1 MIPSIAVS
9 LLKLGLAGPL
19 AHPIEK
25 KKVAA
30 AELPHVTMKCSDRLI
45 PSQPKFRRCKASG
58 IVSGGQELAIRLVYG

>member
-1 MIPSIAVS
+1 MCLGRSLSRLWKRGGARYGGKVIPSIAVS

-30 AELPHVTMKCSDRLI
+30 AELPHVTMKCSD
-45 PSQPKFRRCKASG
+45 
-58 IVSGGQELAIRLVYG
+58 VD

>member
-30 AELPHVTMKCSDRLI
+30 AELPHVTMKCSDIILYRLKQI
-45 PSQPKFRRCKASG
+45 HIYTHIIFTIYMLKMECS
-58 IVSGGQELAIRLVYG
+58 

>member
-30 AELPHVTMKCSDRLI
+30 AELPHVTMKCSDDI
-45 PSQPKFRRCKASG
+45 II
-58 IVSGGQELAIRLVYG
+58 IVDIIIIILLSL